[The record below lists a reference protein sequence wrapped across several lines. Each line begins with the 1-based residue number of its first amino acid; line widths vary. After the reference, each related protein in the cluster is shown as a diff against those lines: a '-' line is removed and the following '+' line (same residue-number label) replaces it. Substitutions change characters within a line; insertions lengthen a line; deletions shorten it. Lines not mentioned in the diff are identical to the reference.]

1 MIEPMKY
8 GMGSHGLWELGWQV
22 LAEGVGKR
30 HVEWEARSHTR
41 EGLDEQLQEDVGV
54 HLQGLD

>member
-1 MIEPMKY
+1 MKY

-30 HVEWEARSHTR
+30 DMLNGKLGPTPEKDLMSSCRKM
-41 EGLDEQLQEDVGV
+41 
-54 HLQGLD
+54 